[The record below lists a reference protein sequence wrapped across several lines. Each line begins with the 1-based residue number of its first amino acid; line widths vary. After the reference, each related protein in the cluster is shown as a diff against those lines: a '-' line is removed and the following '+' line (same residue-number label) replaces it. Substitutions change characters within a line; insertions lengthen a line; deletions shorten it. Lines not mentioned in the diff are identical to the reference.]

1 MDTYKKFTTDGRY
14 ELTMYGAKSKVERL
28 IFNDEKLLSF
38 IEPCVYAYKREGD
51 KFYIYGSRG
60 YTFLDLNKT
69 YLFYFY
75 NHEQTNIRFYFP
87 EYSEKEFHDNY
98 IYETYKVS
106 EMNKVLTEK
115 DIIIFEE
122 LLVEGAD
129 VKERIKKNY
138 STTDNPVIDP
148 I

>member
-1 MDTYKKFTTDGRY
+1 
-14 ELTMYGAKSKVERL
+14 
-28 IFNDEKLLSF
+28 
-38 IEPCVYAYKREGD
+38 
-51 KFYIYGSRG
+51 
-60 YTFLDLNKT
+60 
-69 YLFYFY
+69 
-75 NHEQTNIRFYFP
+75 
-87 EYSEKEFHDNY
+87 
-98 IYETYKVS
+98 
-106 EMNKVLTEK
+106 MNKVLTEK